1 MYILN
6 SYDLVIA
13 IIIWIKKNHMMGS
26 SDRFTNFEVR
36 IYNLFNKYL
45 LKFLFQ
51 LANSEKKLLWTSK
64 KFLFFF
70 NCSYREKFV
79 DKIGETN
86 LVKTSEEFGIT

>member
-6 SYDLVIA
+6 SYDLFIA

-51 LANSEKKLLWTSK
+51 LENSEKKTALDQQEIC
-64 KFLFFF
+64 FLFQLLIQRKIRGQ
-70 NCSYREKFV
+70 NWGNKF
-79 DKIGETN
+79 GEN
-86 LVKTSEEFGIT
+86 I